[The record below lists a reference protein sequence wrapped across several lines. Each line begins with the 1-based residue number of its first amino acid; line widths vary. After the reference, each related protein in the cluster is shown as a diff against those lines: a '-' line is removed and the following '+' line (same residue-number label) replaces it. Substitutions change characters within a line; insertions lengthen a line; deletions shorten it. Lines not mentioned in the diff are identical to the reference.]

1 MRRADAAMQ
10 VFASAFQDG
19 PKGKKAMT
27 AKSHIRV
34 IFFRTALTG
43 NLSSPRV

>member
-19 PKGKKAMT
+19 PKGKKSYDGQEPYQSDLFQDGLDR
-27 AKSHIRV
+27 KFEFS
-34 IFFRTALTG
+34 
-43 NLSSPRV
+43 